1 MPVPQA
7 AVSLGLEQGQMK
19 LATSASVGL
28 SVEWSLVGGPGP
40 AEAIPPGLQE
50 ACRSPHG
57 VPASAVRT
65 PSRNKCT
72 CVWRV
77 LEGRK
82 GDDRTFRMRPT

>member
-40 AEAIPPGLQE
+40 AEAIPPRAPGGLPFSARC
-50 ACRSPHG
+50 ACLCCQDPQSKQMH
-57 VPASAVRT
+57 VCLAC
-65 PSRNKCT
+65 SRGK
-72 CVWRV
+72 
-77 LEGRK
+77 EGR
-82 GDDRTFRMRPT
+82 